1 MFDSYNKNKIEN
13 TYKRLKRVGIAPTWV
28 RHSRTS
34 VAQMIRNYDGEVAIH
49 GNKAVREIKR
59 RLEKA
64 KSHIVPKTSSME
76 VYNALMSGKYDK
88 PVLLDFWASWCGPCR
103 MQSPIIDQLAAAHSN
118 VVFGKVNVD
127 EEADLAAEYGITSIP
142 TLIIFR
148 DGRLINQV
156 TGVTSK
162 ASLERMLG
170 L

>member
-76 VYNALMSGKYDK
+76 VYNALMSGKYDSK
-88 PVLLDFWASWCGPCR
+88 LTLVEDTEYCNNHIEAE
-103 MQSPIIDQLAAAHSN
+103 IVN
-118 VVFGKVNVD
+118 GKLYTLSVRTSD
-127 EEADLAAEYGITSIP
+127 EFDRRAPTEYTKKLEWIYENFEF
-142 TLIIFR
+142 IFVKLP
-148 DGRLINQV
+148 DIY
-156 TGVTSK
+156 
-162 ASLERMLG
+162 
-170 L
+170 